1 MKHILIVDDDA
12 DCLFQL
18 KLQMSNLGY
27 SVTAL
32 ESQFLAEE
40 WLEDSEPDLAIIDL
54 MMETEDSGFILS
66 RGLKNKYPDVPVVIL
81 TAVTPET
88 GLSFDLQTSD
98 SQQWINADQY
108 IEKGLHQETLFARI
122 EQLLKL

>member
-1 MKHILIVDDDA
+1 
-12 DCLFQL
+12 
-18 KLQMSNLGY
+18 
-27 SVTAL
+27 
-32 ESQFLAEE
+32 LAEE